1 MVLGDMAELGEQ
13 AEGLHQVAGRVAR
26 EAGIDDLLTTGG
38 LARCAAEEFG
48 MHARHFEK
56 QESLIAAVHELL
68 TPELTVLVKGS
79 LSSHME
85 NIVNALIQT
94 GPSEYA

>member
-1 MVLGDMAELGEQ
+1 
-13 AEGLHQVAGRVAR
+13 
-26 EAGIDDLLTTGG
+26 
-38 LARCAAEEFG
+38 

-56 QESLIAAVHELL
+56 QESLLAAVHALL
-68 TPELTVLVKGS
+68 TPDLTVLVKGS